1 MSILYLEG
9 AFSTLNISS
18 NKTFLFSVQNVNK
31 LSRFFEIF
39 IGIFQCYINGPIK
52 NIFINIKI
60 F

>member
-39 IGIFQCYINGPIK
+39 IGIFQRYINGPIK
-52 NIFINIKI
+52 YIFINMKI